1 VKKPKESP
9 LFVIAADN
17 YKTEVLSLK
26 KASTYYN
33 VCYVVDKLVLE
44 FGHLRIDQISKKD
57 IQNLVSKLNV
67 SVGAGAIR
75 RYISVFR
82 NICQW
87 ADEDFTLPRLVLPR
101 KRRTQQDFY
110 TVEEFRKLIKAS
122 SGEDKA
128 LIMLLAETGC
138 RVGEAI
144 GLQTRDL
151 SGNTLKIERDVCGG
165 ILQDSPK
172 TDSSVRSITISDQL
186 VAELRHL
193 ILNGLECFIFRT
205 PEDKMT
211 YPVRITK
218 MIKAV
223 CEKAKVEYKSPHAFR
238 RGNITA
244 LLIDLGLPER
254 VVGARTGHLS
264 QGQLLGVYC
273 QAAEGVDKK
282 YVPKIAELLYG
293 GEE

>member
-1 VKKPKESP
+1 MKFTFWWLGGFGFGVWRSVYPQGPIWSAAIGSDYTFYLSGEELKNSKESP
-9 LFVIAADN
+9 LFVIAADS
-17 YKTEVLSLK
+17 YKHDVLSLK

-33 VCYVVDKLVLE
+33 VCYVVDKLILE
-44 FGHLRIDQISKKD
+44 FGPQRIDQISKKD
-57 IQNLVSKLNV
+57 IQNFISKLNV

-75 RYISVFR
+75 RYISIFR

-87 ADEDFTLPRLVLPR
+87 ADEDFVLPRLTLPR

-122 SGEDKA
+122 SGEEKA
-128 LIMLLAETGC
+128 LVMLFAETGC

-193 ILNGLECFIFRT
+193 ILNGPECFIFRT
-205 PEDKMT
+205 PDDKMS

-218 MIKAV
+218 MIKSV
-223 CEKAKVEYKSPHAFR
+223 CSKAKVEYKSPHAFR
-238 RGNITA
+238 RGNIT
-244 LLIDLGLPER
+244 LH
-254 VVGARTGHLS
+254 V
-264 QGQLLGVYC
+264 
-273 QAAEGVDKK
+273 
-282 YVPKIAELLYG
+282 
-293 GEE
+293 

>member
-1 VKKPKESP
+1 MKKTKESP

-44 FGHLRIDQISKKD
+44 FGHQKIDQISKKD

-87 ADEDFTLPRLVLPR
+87 ADEDFVLPRLTLPR

-110 TVEEFRKLIKAS
+110 TVEEFRRLIKAS

-128 LIMLLAETGC
+128 LIMLLAETAC
-138 RVGEAI
+138 RVGEAV

-193 ILNGLECFIFRT
+193 ILNGPECFIFRT

-223 CEKAKVEYKSPHAFR
+223 CEKAEVEYKSPHAFR
-238 RGNITA
+238 RGSITFMINELA
-244 LLIDLGLPER
+244 IPEKIVGMR
-254 VVGARTGHLS
+254 VGHES
-264 QGQLLGVYC
+264 GGITLGVYC
-273 QAAEGVDKK
+273 QAASGCDKDW
-282 YVPKIAELLYG
+282 VPKIAEYLYS
-293 GEE
+293 

>member
-1 VKKPKESP
+1 MKKSRESP
-9 LFVIAADN
+9 LFVIAADS
-17 YKTEVLSLK
+17 YKHDVLSLK

-33 VCYVVDKLVLE
+33 VCYVVDKLILE
-44 FGHLRIDQISKKD
+44 FGPQKVDQISKKD
-57 IQNLVSKLNV
+57 IQNFISKLNV

-82 NICQW
+82 SICQW
-87 ADEDFTLPRLVLPR
+87 ADEDFVLPRLTLPR

-122 SGEDKA
+122 SGEEKA
-128 LIMLLAETGC
+128 LVMLLAETGC

-172 TDSSVRSITISDQL
+172 TDSSLRSITISDQL

-193 ILNGLECFIFRT
+193 ILNGDECFIFRT
-205 PEDKMT
+205 PEDKMS
-211 YPVRITK
+211 YPLRLTK
-218 MIKAV
+218 MIKSV
-223 CEKAKVEYKSPHAFR
+223 CEKAKVEYRSPHAFR
-238 RGNITA
+238 RGSITFM
-244 LLIDLGLPER
+244 INDLHIPER
-254 VVGARTGHLS
+254 VVGLRVGHFS
-264 QGQLLGVYC
+264 GGVTLGVYV
-273 QAAEGVDKK
+273 QAVSGCDKDW
-282 YVPKIAELLYG
+282 VPKIADYLYS
-293 GEE
+293 